1 MYFNRDFYL
10 KKLADRQLNGRI
22 KLITGIRR
30 CGKSVLLFD
39 IFMNHLKQNGVQD
52 NQIIA
57 LKLDV
62 AANAQFR
69 NPLELDK
76 HLRGHITDASK
87 QYSVRLDEIQE
98 VRSIVNP
105 CLNDKN
111 ETIGFVDVLLGLLE
125 LKNVDIYVTGSNSK
139 MLSSDILT
147 EFKDRGDEI
156 HVNPLSFKEFY
167 SVFAGDKRQAW
178 QEYATFGGL
187 PHILEEKTDEDKS
200 RYLQNLIKKT
210 YLTDV
215 IERNNLKKD
224 ISVLD
229 DLLNIVAS
237 NVGSLTNPTKLEST
251 FASVKQKKVSD
262 STISSY
268 IAFFGDAFLLH
279 TASQYN
285 IKGRKYI
292 GSPMKYYFS
301 DIGLRNAQLN
311 FRQQDEGHIM
321 ENVLY
326 NELNLRG
333 FNVDVGVVEINT
345 KDEEGRSKRIRYEV
359 DFVVNMGDKR
369 CYIQSAFAI
378 PDEDKLKQETN
389 SLRRIKDSFKKIVV
403 KGNHFKPWTDDN
415 GILYIGIEDFLL
427 NYIDKL
433 KELL

>member
-1 MYFNRDFYL
+1 M

-87 QYSVRLDEIQE
+87 QYYVMLDEIQE

-105 CLNDKN
+105 WLNDKN

-403 KGNHFKPWTDDN
+403 KGNHFKPWTDDD